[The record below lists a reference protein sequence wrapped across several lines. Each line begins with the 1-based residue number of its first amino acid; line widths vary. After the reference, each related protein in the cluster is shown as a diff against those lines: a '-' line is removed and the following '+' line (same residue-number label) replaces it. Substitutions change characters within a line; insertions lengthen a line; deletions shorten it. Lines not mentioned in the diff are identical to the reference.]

1 MLINYKPLKN
11 QLYISIIGL
20 ILIYVLSAYNAYYYS
35 LNNNYIIT
43 FFNIIGLLL
52 SLYHAKTA
60 VNTIYKI
67 KELTI
72 SIKHLIISYYK
83 EVHDV
88 DINEN
93 DFSFYISQLNEINKV
108 IRINIDLSH
117 LNLYPHK
124 EELNLSLYVYRKL
137 GYFVCITD

>member
-1 MLINYKPLKN
+1 MLNYKSIKVQTYYL
-11 QLYISIIGL
+11 IIGL
-20 ILIYVLSAYNAYYYS
+20 IILYIRNIYNLYYYITDTDYIMAIS
-35 LNNNYIIT
+35 LIALLT
-43 FFNIIGLLL
+43 FILHYL
-52 SLYHAKTA
+52 
-60 VNTIYKI
+60 
-67 KELTI
+67 KESTELVFEINKLTI
-72 SIKHLIISYYK
+72 SIRHLIISYYK
-83 EVHDV
+83 EIHNV

-93 DFSFYISQLNEINKV
+93 DFSFYINQLNERNKI

>member
-1 MLINYKPLKN
+1 MLNYKSIKVQTYYL
-11 QLYISIIGL
+11 IIGL
-20 ILIYVLSAYNAYYYS
+20 IILYIRNIYNLYYYITDTDYIMAIS
-35 LNNNYIIT
+35 LIALLT
-43 FFNIIGLLL
+43 FILHYL
-52 SLYHAKTA
+52 
-60 VNTIYKI
+60 
-67 KELTI
+67 KESTELIFEINKLTI
-72 SIKHLIISYYK
+72 SIRHLIISYYK
-83 EVHDV
+83 EIHNV

-93 DFSFYISQLNEINKV
+93 DFSFYVSELNERNKV